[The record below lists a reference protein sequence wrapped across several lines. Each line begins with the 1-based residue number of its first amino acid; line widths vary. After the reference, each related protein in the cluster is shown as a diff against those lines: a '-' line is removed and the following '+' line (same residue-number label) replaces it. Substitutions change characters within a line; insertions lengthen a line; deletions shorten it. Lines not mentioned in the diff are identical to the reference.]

1 MIDKPGLQHETVWE
15 LYLRA
20 PDQGNVPRHHMY
32 PSSESGLLQHP
43 HLVGTLDDQVTKMQ
57 TSTWKSL
64 HLEPVTS
71 FVCGLSPLPMSH
83 SLASQGKMAL
93 QNFEPVEVAK

>member
-1 MIDKPGLQHETVWE
+1 M
-15 LYLRA
+15 LR
-20 PDQGNVPRHHMY
+20 PNHQSD
-32 PSSESGLLQHP
+32 SSNQDNTPESGLLRHP
-43 HLVGTLDDQVTKMQ
+43 HLVGNLDDQVTKMQ

-83 SLASQGKMAL
+83 SLASQGKTAL
-93 QNFEPVEVAK
+93 QNFEPVEVGK